1 LLNVFICYGGRHGQ
15 KIGVDLRKF
24 LRNEGLSAFLA
35 SPRSPDVPSGIDFKP
50 FIKGKLLA
58 SHVMVAICDS
68 GIHASEPALEELG
81 IALNATNPIPI
92 VAFTEK
98 GCHLPDLIRGK
109 WEPIRFD
116 ASNPRTAYNR
126 LLMEIYRVI
135 DYRREQSEDL
145 QNPQPMIFPLS
156 RALRKLLRRR

>member
-1 LLNVFICYGGRHGQ
+1 
-15 KIGVDLRKF
+15 
-24 LRNEGLSAFLA
+24 
-35 SPRSPDVPSGIDFKP
+35 
-50 FIKGKLLA
+50 
-58 SHVMVAICDS
+58 MVAICDS